1 MNTKQ
6 KGDLAVAQC
15 ISQISLM
22 GHEVLLPLGDRKPYD
37 LVVDIRG
44 QLNKVQV
51 KYAGI
56 GYKNKCVVQLRLIG
70 GNKTR
75 ITTKK
80 YKDGDFDLLFVYT
93 ERGDKYFIPWE
104 KLDAWSSIEI
114 ESKKYQEYK
123 VG

>member
-56 GYKNKCVVQLRLIG
+56 GYKNKCVVQLLRKSTKMETLISFLF
-70 GNKTR
+70 TR
-75 ITTKK
+75 KEVINTLSHGKN
-80 YKDGDFDLLFVYT
+80 
-93 ERGDKYFIPWE
+93 
-104 KLDAWSSIEI
+104 
-114 ESKKYQEYK
+114 
-123 VG
+123 